1 MAGFRCRVGNTLS
14 HAEVYDPGMARYI
27 DSNLIRDET
36 VLYRASLSLWSLAG
50 RICLGVLLLP
60 VLGIGLYF
68 LISVLIRYKTTEL
81 AVTNKRVITKTGLIT
96 RHTLE
101 LNLAKAE
108 SIQVE
113 QGLMGRLFDYGSLQ
127 INGTGTAHAPIIGI
141 RAPLEFRRQ
150 FMEAQDQAAARYGMG
165 SRNGEA

>member
-1 MAGFRCRVGNTLS
+1 MIPAGAQQGS
-14 HAEVYDPGMARYI
+14 GMALYI

-36 VLYRASLSLWSLAG
+36 VLYRGSVSLWSQSG
-50 RICLGVLLLP
+50 RILLGVILLP
-60 VLGIGLYF
+60 LFGIGLYF
-68 LISVLIRYKTTEL
+68 LIAVLIRYKTTEL

-101 LNLAKAE
+101 LNLSKAE

-113 QGLMGRLFDYGSLQ
+113 QGLLGRLFDFGSLQ
-127 INGTGTAHAPIIGI
+127 INGTGTSHAPLIGI

-150 FMEAQDQAAARYGMG
+150 FMEAQDQAALRYGVAL
-165 SRNGEA
+165 RDREA

>member
-1 MAGFRCRVGNTLS
+1 MTQ
-14 HAEVYDPGMARYI
+14 YI

-36 VLYRASLSLWSLAG
+36 VLYRGHISLWSQLG
-50 RICLGVLLLP
+50 RIVLGVLLLP
-60 VLGIGLYF
+60 LFGLG
-68 LISVLIRYKTTEL
+68 LILLLAVLIRYKTTEL

-101 LNLAKAE
+101 LNLSKAE

-127 INGTGTAHAPIIGI
+127 INGTGTSHTPLIGI

-150 FMEAQDQAAARYGMG
+150 FMEAQDQAALRYGNT
-165 SRNGEA
+165 RPDREA

>member
-1 MAGFRCRVGNTLS
+1 
-14 HAEVYDPGMARYI
+14 MARYI
-27 DSNLIRDET
+27 DGNLIKDER
-36 VLYRASLSLWSLAG
+36 VLYRGTLSLWSMAG

-60 VLGIGLYF
+60 VLIGLYF

-127 INGTGTAHAPIIGI
+127 INGTGTAHAPLVGI

-150 FMEAQDQAAARYGMG
+150 FMEAQDQAAERYGLAA
-165 SRNGEA
+165 RNPEA